1 MVRDGVPYVVVP
13 ALLAMGF
20 MGFGLWSAWFVI
32 GAVLMLMLMAFMAYF
47 FRNPRRSIP
56 LEPGIVLAPA
66 DGKVTIA
73 RQATPE
79 NSEALVSI
87 FLSPF
92 DVHINRAP
100 IEGEIVDISYKK
112 GKFLMATKE
121 ASRLLNEQ
129 NCLTI
134 VGSDITVKCVQ
145 IAGVLARRIVCWK
158 QRGERVKC
166 GEQFGMIKFSSRTD
180 LLMPSN
186 VEVMVKVGS
195 RVKGGETISDESRIE
210 RQKIPD
216 WTKTR
221 TGAFAGRP
229 QGSQEGRVPRTVVLY
244 RPQHPGRVLFV
255 DDDDERVSLSSV
267 RPGRVHEDASGQ
279 CRNRHWPGVRL
290 RHPRRQ
296 DRADDQDCH

>member
-1 MVRDGVPYVVVP
+1 MVRDGVPYIVVP
-13 ALLAMGF
+13 TLLAMGF
-20 MGFGLWSAWFVI
+20 LGLALWVSWFVV
-32 GAVLMLMLMAFMAYF
+32 GVVLMVLLAAFMAYF
-47 FRNPRRSIP
+47 FRDPRRSIP
-56 LEPGIVLAPA
+56 LQPGIVVSPA

-73 RQATPE
+73 RQATAE
-79 NSEALVSI
+79 NPEALVSI
-87 FLSPF
+87 FLSPL

-112 GKFLMATKE
+112 GQFLMATKE

-186 VEVMVKVGS
+186 VEITVNVGTH
-195 RVKGGETISDESRIE
+195 VKGGETIIGRI
-210 RQKIPD
+210 K
-216 WTKTR
+216 
-221 TGAFAGRP
+221 
-229 QGSQEGRVPRTVVLY
+229 
-244 RPQHPGRVLFV
+244 
-255 DDDDERVSLSSV
+255 
-267 RPGRVHEDASGQ
+267 
-279 CRNRHWPGVRL
+279 N
-290 RHPRRQ
+290 
-296 DRADDQDCH
+296 